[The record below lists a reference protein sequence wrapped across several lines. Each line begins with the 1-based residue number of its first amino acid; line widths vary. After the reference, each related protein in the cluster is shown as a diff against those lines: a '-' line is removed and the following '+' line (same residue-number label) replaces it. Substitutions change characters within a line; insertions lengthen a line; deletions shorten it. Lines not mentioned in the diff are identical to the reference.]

1 MVSTMKA
8 NLNELDAMLKDLSK
22 SSFGGGGGGTN
33 DYYYSDL
40 ESSYSIDSGVPP
52 SRPPPPKDYSP
63 VRSMRSRYVLVFL
76 IFKVTV
82 VKIWY
87 N

>member
-22 SSFGGGGGGTN
+22 SSYEAVGTN

-40 ESSYSIDSGVPP
+40 VSI
-52 SRPPPPKDYSP
+52 
-63 VRSMRSRYVLVFL
+63 L
-76 IFKVTV
+76 
-82 VKIWY
+82 
-87 N
+87 

>member
-8 NLNELDAMLKDLSK
+8 NLNELDAMLSDLSK
-22 SSFGGGGGGTN
+22 SSYGVGTN

-40 ESSYSIDSGVPP
+40 ESTYSLDSGLPP

-63 VRSMRSRYVLVFL
+63 VRSMRSR
-76 IFKVTV
+76 
-82 VKIWY
+82 
-87 N
+87 

>member
-22 SSFGGGGGGTN
+22 SSFGASN

-40 ESSYSIDSGVPP
+40 ESNYSLDTGAAPA
-52 SRPPPPKDYSP
+52 RPPPPKEYSP
-63 VRSMRSRYVLVFL
+63 VRSVRSR
-76 IFKVTV
+76 
-82 VKIWY
+82 
-87 N
+87 

>member
-22 SSFGGGGGGTN
+22 SSFGAGNATN

-40 ESSYSIDSGVPP
+40 
-52 SRPPPPKDYSP
+52 
-63 VRSMRSRYVLVFL
+63 
-76 IFKVTV
+76 VT
-82 VKIWY
+82 

>member
-22 SSFGGGGGGTN
+22 SSFGGGTN

-40 ESSYSIDSGVPP
+40 ESTYSIDSGVPP

-63 VRSMRSRYVLVFL
+63 VRSMRSRYKLV
-76 IFKVTV
+76 
-82 VKIWY
+82 Y
-87 N
+87 

>member
-22 SSFGGGGGGTN
+22 SSFGASN

-40 ESSYSIDSGVPP
+40 ESTYSLESGAPP
-52 SRPPPPKDYSP
+52 SRPPPPKEYSP
-63 VRSMRSRYVLVFL
+63 VRSVRSR
-76 IFKVTV
+76 
-82 VKIWY
+82 
-87 N
+87 